1 MLKTHNFLFM
11 FLIHQNFF
19 LSNELNSVMECNV
32 KDCVQQQNSFS
43 GGVGLNVGSYEIGSL
58 GSSYKQPRL
67 SCSSAENLQFKGEYL
82 ALQSIS
88 LNTKAIQQYRV
99 ESKSVQNLICQTHI
113 SKGPVVQCTMEIIHN
128 LTTT

>member
-1 MLKTHNFLFM
+1 
-11 FLIHQNFF
+11 
-19 LSNELNSVMECNV
+19 MECNV

-43 GGVGLNVGSYEIGSL
+43 GGVGLNFGSHEIGSR
-58 GSSYKQPRL
+58 GSSYKQPKL

-99 ESKSVQNLICQTHI
+99 ESKSVQNLICQAHI
-113 SKGPVVQCTMEIIHN
+113 SKGPVDRLDPKICYSQTDQR
-128 LTTT
+128 LKSK